1 MATFWE
7 TCEVEVTPQKIYEKL
22 SIREEKELISIF
34 EDRGKAV
41 GFDPKEDRTF
51 MDEQWQKAIL
61 KLAKGRHRLT
71 VEEEDA
77 VKKIADRL

>member
-1 MATFWE
+1 
-7 TCEVEVTPQKIYEKL
+7 
-22 SIREEKELISIF
+22 
-34 EDRGKAV
+34 
-41 GFDPKEDRTF
+41 

-71 VEEEDA
+71 VEEEEA

>member
-7 TCEVEVTPQKIYEKL
+7 TCEVEVTPQEIYEKL

-34 EDRGKAV
+34 EDRGKAI
-41 GFDPKEDRTF
+41 GLGSKEDQTF
-51 MDEQWQKAIL
+51 MDEQWRDIMF

-71 VEEEDA
+71 VEEEEA

>member
-7 TCEVEVTPQKIYEKL
+7 TCEVEVTPQEIYEKL

-34 EDRGKAV
+34 EDRGKAI
-41 GFDPKEDRTF
+41 GLGSKEDQTF
-51 MDEQWQKAIL
+51 MDEQWRDVMF

-71 VEEEDA
+71 VEEEEA
-77 VKKIADRL
+77 VKKIANRL